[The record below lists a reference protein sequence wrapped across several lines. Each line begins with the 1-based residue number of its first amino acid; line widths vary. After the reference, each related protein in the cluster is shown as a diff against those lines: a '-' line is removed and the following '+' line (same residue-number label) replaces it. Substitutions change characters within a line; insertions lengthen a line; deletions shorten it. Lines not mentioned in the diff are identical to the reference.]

1 MLYIVNYANQCS
13 LRAVILPLSRLID
26 LRGDDSS
33 VVFDRDERLE
43 IGMYS
48 VVTKL
53 VGVKTLIFIISSK
66 RTRFGNAYSY

>member
-1 MLYIVNYANQCS
+1 MQSQIS
-13 LRAVILPLSRLID
+13 RAVILPISRLMD

-66 RTRFGNAYSY
+66 RTRFGNAYLY

>member
-1 MLYIVNYANQCS
+1 MQSQIS
-13 LRAVILPLSRLID
+13 RAVILPISRLMD

-33 VVFDRDERLE
+33 VVFDRNKRLE

-66 RTRFGNAYSY
+66 RTRFGNA